1 MTDTNDYLDYHD
13 VPIYRELSR
22 IFGDPETEGA
32 TKFFLLLPL
41 VSEKDALAFFRTVP
55 AGTPWEALEGL
66 LTAYRAANPVRDSD
80 SDDSDDE

>member
-1 MTDTNDYLDYHD
+1 MTDTNDNPDYHD
-13 VPIYRELSR
+13 GPIYRELSR
-22 IFGDPETEGA
+22 IFGDLETEGA

-66 LTAYRAANPVRDSD
+66 VTAYRRANPARD